1 MQTAVLTMK
10 GISELS
16 TRRDTTIDIAK
27 GIAIIAIVF
36 GHIHRGMWA
45 SGLGTEALRH
55 YKYMLDY
62 GVYFWHLV
70 VFAFLSG
77 LFVARGATKTTPS
90 SYLTKRLVLFGYLY
104 VIWQVLQVG
113 MKLVLPSNSSDKTT
127 VMSLLELWK
136 PEGQLWFFP
145 WLMIV
150 TIIAVLGRVWQKDIK
165 AYAVVAVC
173 AVLAIVFWGYSG
185 DYVGTGG
192 ISLAVFFMLGVAL
205 GHERF
210 QAIMESVSLAV
221 HAAIVVVGL
230 AVYTVILV
238 NVQAA
243 PPTVVPYFAN
253 NPAAIAMGIVASL
266 LSSLAMLSLSY
277 LLARVPWSGWLAYLG
292 RHSLEIFIAHIVCGA
307 AFRFVLTKSGF
318 FSVPLFLV
326 GGTIFAILASLLM
339 GYCAQKLRVPLFALP
354 RSLERKIS

>member
-1 MQTAVLTMK
+1 ML
-10 GISELS
+10 
-16 TRRDTTIDIAK
+16 TRRDSTIDIAK

-45 SGLGTEALRH
+45 SGLGTEAFRP
-55 YKYMLDY
+55 YKYVLDY

-77 LFVARGATKTTPS
+77 LFVSRGALKTTPS
-90 SYLTKRLVLFGYLY
+90 SYLTKRLILFGYLY

-150 TIIAVLGRVWQKDIK
+150 TIIAVVTRVWRKNAI
-165 AYAVVAVC
+165 AALTIAGS
-173 AVLAIVFWGYSG
+173 AILALASWGYIG
-185 DYVGTGG
+185 EYVGTQGL
-192 ISLAVFFMLGVAL
+192 SLLFFFLVGVAL

-210 QAIMESVSLAV
+210 QRIMSSIPLAA
-221 HAAIVVVGL
+221 HAGIVAVGL
-230 AVYTVILV
+230 FDYIYLLMHI
-238 NVQAA
+238 QAT
-243 PPTVVPYFAN
+243 PPTVIPYFTNDAG
-253 NPAAIAMGIVASL
+253 AVAMGILATVI
-266 LSSLAMLSLSY
+266 SSLTVLSLSY

-307 AFRFVLTKSGF
+307 AFRFVLTKSGL

-326 GGTIFAILASLLM
+326 GGTIFAILASLLL
-339 GYCAQKLRVPLFALP
+339 GYCARKLRIPLFTLP
-354 RSLERKIS
+354 RPIEQKIS

>member
-1 MQTAVLTMK
+1 M
-10 GISELS
+10 S
-16 TRRDTTIDIAK
+16 TRRDTTIDVAK
-27 GIAIIAIVF
+27 GLAIIAIVF

-45 SGLGTEALRH
+45 SGLGTEALRP
-55 YKYMLDY
+55 YKFMLDY

-77 LFVARGATKTTPS
+77 LFVSRGALKTTPS

-150 TIIAVLGRVWQKDIK
+150 TIIAVLGRVWQKDVK
-165 AYAVVAVC
+165 AYVIVAVC
-173 AVLAIVFWGYSG
+173 AILAVAFWGYSG
-185 DYVGTGG
+185 DYVGTQG

-205 GHERF
+205 GHEKF
-210 QAIMESVSLAV
+210 QAMMESVSLAV
-221 HAAIVVVGL
+221 HAVIA
-230 AVYTVILV
+230 AVAV
-238 NVQAA
+238 
-243 PPTVVPYFAN
+243 
-253 NPAAIAMGIVASL
+253 GIVASL
-266 LSSLAMLSLSY
+266 LSSLAVLSISY

-307 AFRFVLTKSGF
+307 AFRFVLTKSGL

-326 GGTIFAILASLLM
+326 GGTIFAILASLLL

-354 RSLERKIS
+354 RPLERKIS

>member
-1 MQTAVLTMK
+1 MK

-16 TRRDTTIDIAK
+16 TRRDTTIDVAK
-27 GIAIIAIVF
+27 GLAIIAIVF

-45 SGLGTEALRH
+45 SGLGTEALRP
-55 YKYMLDY
+55 YKFMLDY

-77 LFVARGATKTTPS
+77 LFVSRGALKTTPS

-150 TIIAVLGRVWQKDIK
+150 TIIAVLGRVWQKDVK
-165 AYAVVAVC
+165 AYVIVAVC
-173 AVLAIVFWGYSG
+173 AILAVAFWGYSG
-185 DYVGTGG
+185 DYVGTQG

-205 GHERF
+205 GHEKF
-210 QAIMESVSLAV
+210 QAMMESVSLAV
-221 HAAIVVVGL
+221 HAVIA
-230 AVYTVILV
+230 AVAV
-238 NVQAA
+238 
-243 PPTVVPYFAN
+243 
-253 NPAAIAMGIVASL
+253 GIVASL
-266 LSSLAMLSLSY
+266 LSSLAVLSISY

-307 AFRFVLTKSGF
+307 AFRFVLTKSGL

-326 GGTIFAILASLLM
+326 GGTIFAILASLLL

-354 RSLERKIS
+354 RPLERKIS

>member
-1 MQTAVLTMK
+1 M
-10 GISELS
+10 S
-16 TRRDTTIDIAK
+16 TRRDTTIDVAK
-27 GIAIIAIVF
+27 GLAIIAIVF

-45 SGLGTEALRH
+45 SGLGTEALRP
-55 YKYMLDY
+55 YKFMLDY

-77 LFVARGATKTTPS
+77 LFVSRGALKTTPS

-150 TIIAVLGRVWQKDIK
+150 TIIAVLGRVWQKDVK
-165 AYAVVAVC
+165 AYVIVAVC
-173 AVLAIVFWGYSG
+173 AILAVAFWGYSG
-185 DYVGTGG
+185 DYVGTQG

-205 GHERF
+205 GHEKF
-210 QAIMESVSLAV
+210 QAMMESVSLAV
-221 HAAIVVVGL
+221 HAVIAVVGL
-230 AVYTVILV
+230 VVYTVILV

-253 NPAAIAMGIVASL
+253 NPAAVAVGIVASL
-266 LSSLAMLSLSY
+266 LSSLAVLSTGSVER
-277 LLARVPWSGWLAYLG
+277 LARLPGTPLPGNLYRAHRVRCRFPFRTDEVWSFLG
-292 RHSLEIFIAHIVCGA
+292 
-307 AFRFVLTKSGF
+307 T
-318 FSVPLFLV
+318 SVP
-326 GGTIFAILASLLM
+326 GGRYDLCDPRLAAA
-339 GYCAQKLRVPLFALP
+339 GVLRTKAPDSALYP
-354 RSLERKIS
+354 AASHRTKD

>member
-1 MQTAVLTMK
+1 MQPAVLTMK

-45 SGLGTEALRH
+45 SGLGTEALRP

-62 GVYFWHLV
+62 GVYFWHLI

-90 SYLTKRLVLFGYLY
+90 SYLTKRLILFGYLY

-150 TIIAVLGRVWQKDIK
+150 TIIAVLGRVWQKDVK
-165 AYAVVAVC
+165 AYAVVAAC

-192 ISLAVFFMLGVAL
+192 ISLAVFFMFGVAL

-210 QAIMESVSLAV
+210 QAIMESVPLAV

-266 LSSLAMLSLSY
+266 LSSLAVLSLSY
-277 LLARVPWSGWLAYLG
+277 LLARVSWSGWLAYLG
-292 RHSLEIFIAHIVCGA
+292 RHSLEIFIAHILCGA
-307 AFRFVLTKSGF
+307 AFRFVLIKTGF

-354 RSLERKIS
+354 RFLERKIS